1 MQENKKPSGTLEDIS
16 RKVAT
21 PPHLLPLATFVT
33 MFSRLHCLYILT
45 YYGGSRAELGSQ
57 TVRCGVLLLPCV
69 RLAFV
74 TLSPRATAPDDDPS
88 FIVLTETK
96 FSFRC
101 IPVSGWL
108 SFVRL
113 AVVSLADGLYAVAL
127 WRGDRSASALA
138 WGPFWPPVPACGRR
152 GRLVGAGSGSHCG
165 VEFGRSRT
173 GEGSSGGRKR
183 GVV

>member
-74 TLSPRATAPDDDPS
+74 TLSPRATAP
-88 FIVLTETK
+88 
-96 FSFRC
+96 
-101 IPVSGWL
+101 
-108 SFVRL
+108 
-113 AVVSLADGLYAVAL
+113 AVA
-127 WRGDRSASALA
+127 G
-138 WGPFWPPVPACGRR
+138 C
-152 GRLVGAGSGSHCG
+152 RLVGCSVVSGRPL
-165 VEFGRSRT
+165 RSRAVA
-173 GEGSSGGRKR
+173 GGSQCVCVGLGPVLASRPRLWPTRPPGGGGVGFPLR
-183 GVV
+183 GGVWAE